1 MRRTSQHGAAN
12 VVVAAPA
19 VALSPSAV
27 LDELAFARGVSEL
40 ARRDAHLAEVVAQH
54 GTPPFWT
61 REPGFA
67 TLLYIILEQQVSLAS
82 AKATYAKLLAEVKL
96 LTPRRF
102 LKLTTRQLKRVGFS
116 RQKMLYARLLAKEMA
131 SRRLQLPALHGMDDE
146 AVRARLTAL
155 KGIGPWTAENYLLM
169 ALRRPDVWPAHDLAL
184 QIAVQQVKGLRK
196 RPTPDKLEKMSEA
209 WRPWRSVA
217 TRIFWHHYLSTRR
230 KKSLSPRRFL

>member
-1 MRRTSQHGAAN
+1 MMGAA
-12 VVVAAPA
+12 AAQRHAPVSRGPA
-19 VALSPSAV
+19 IESATLAV
-27 LDELAFARGVSEL
+27 LDEQGHAHAIAEL
-40 ARRDAHLAEVVAQH
+40 TRRDEHLAGVVAQH
-54 GTPPFWT
+54 GPPPFWT

-67 TLLYIILEQQVSLAS
+67 TLVYLILEQQVSLAS
-82 AKATYAKLLAEVKL
+82 AKAAYDKLLAEVKQ

-131 SRRLQLPALHGMDDE
+131 AKRLDLPALHAMDDE
-146 AVRARLTAL
+146 AVRVRLTAL
-155 KGIGPWTAENYLLM
+155 KGIGPWTAENYLLF

-196 RPTPDKLEKMSEA
+196 RPTPEKLGKMSEA

-217 TRIFWHHYLSTRR
+217 TCIFWHHYLSTRR
-230 KKSLSPRRFL
+230 KKT

>member
-1 MRRTSQHGAAN
+1 MW
-12 VVVAAPA
+12 V
-19 VALSPSAV
+19 
-27 LDELAFARGVSEL
+27 
-40 ARRDAHLAEVVAQH
+40 
-54 GTPPFWT
+54 

-82 AKATYAKLLAEVKL
+82 AKATYDKLIAEVKR
-96 LTPRRF
+96 LTPGRF

-116 RQKMLYARLLAKEMA
+116 RQKMLYARILAKEMVT
-131 SRRLQLPALHGMDDE
+131 RRLKLHALHAMEDE
-146 AVRARLTAL
+146 DVRVRLTAL

-169 ALRRPDVWPAHDLAL
+169 ALRRSDVWPANDLAL

-196 RPTPDKLEKMSEA
+196 RPTAEKLDKMSEA

-230 KKSLSPRRFL
+230 KKE